1 MMRLCISG
9 RVIGLPGETVQ
20 ISNGAVLI
28 NGEVYNENKNFPEIS
43 NAGLAS
49 DGVSLESGEYL
60 YLAITEIT
68 VRTAGMV
75 ISEISIRNILWE
87 RYGLSFPRKINLDF

>member
-1 MMRLCISG
+1 MKIRIFLKSVMRDWHPTECLWK
-9 RVIGLPGETVQ
+9 
-20 ISNGAVLI
+20 AVSI
-28 NGEVYNENKNFPEIS
+28 
-43 NAGLAS
+43 
-49 DGVSLESGEYL
+49 L

-87 RYGLSFPRKINLDF
+87 RYGLSFPRKINLDFERLGVYERTVVPWSYDQGKETDAGGH